1 MRIAVYTNFAHP
13 TEICDVAK
21 LYSNDVVLVDN
32 IGDADLVHNIDISN
46 STIVNSCSYGG
57 VSCSDSSCN
66 YDDTLIS
73 VRMQKR
79 LSKTLVYNCLVQAT
93 GITQP
98 WGCLTGI
105 RPTRL
110 AYQLTEEGLDWRQ
123 SFVET
128 FGVSNS
134 KIQLVADILEQQRGL
149 RVIDD
154 NTADM
159 YVAVPFCKTRC
170 SYCSFTSGELSLLQ
184 RYVPTYV
191 DRLVDDV
198 TYTQQLASGR
208 YHLNN
213 LYFGGGTPTTLT
225 AEQLDRV
232 MGAIDFVPAEYTV
245 EAGRPDTID
254 SAKLDVMLQHGVNR
268 ISINPQTFND
278 SVLEHIGRQHSGQD
292 IVDCYQMARQYPFDI
307 NMDLIAGLPTESY
320 DMFCYSIDK
329 AIELSPDNITVH
341 TLAVKQGSVM
351 SHQQTLERTSEV
363 SAMVQYAHDK
373 LYTAGYKPYYMY
385 RQKYM
390 SDNLE
395 NVGFCKSG
403 KQCRYNINMM
413 EETNNILACGANAIS
428 KRVFSSQNRLE
439 RTANAKD
446 VITYNERL
454 SVYLDKKGAL
464 FGGQD

>member
-1 MRIAVYTNFAHP
+1 MIIKVYTNFAYAI
-13 TEICDVAK
+13 EVADVVK
-21 LYSNDVVLVDN
+21 LYASSVELV
-32 IGDADLVHNIDISN
+32 GDISEAQLVHNIAMQDGQI
-46 STIVNSCSYGG
+46 INSCSYGG
-57 VSCSDSSCN
+57 ASSSSVHSDYTDN
-66 YDDTLIS
+66 LIS

-79 LSKTLVYNCLVQAT
+79 YAKISVYNCLVEAT
-93 GITQP
+93 GISQP

-110 AYQLTEEGLDWRQ
+110 AYQLVDEGLDWQDTYRNI
-123 SFVET
+123 
-128 FGVSNS
+128 FGVSDS
-134 KIQLVADILEQQRGL
+134 KIQLVADILEQQHGL

-154 NTADM
+154 NMADM

-170 SYCSFTSGELSLLQ
+170 SYCSFTSGELAQLAK
-184 RYVPTYV
+184 YVPTYV
-191 DRLVDDV
+191 DRLIDDI
-198 TYTQQLASGR
+198 TATAQLAEGSFK
-208 YHLNN
+208 LNN

-232 MGAIDFVPAEYTV
+232 MSAIPFVPSEYTV

-254 SAKLDVMLQHGVNR
+254 SEKLDIMAKHGVNR

-278 SVLEHIGRQHSGQD
+278 SVLEVIGRQHSGQD
-292 IVDCYQMARQYPFDI
+292 IIDCYHVARGYDFDI

-320 DMFCYSIDK
+320 DMFCYSIDT
-329 AIELSPDNITVH
+329 AISLQPDNITVH
-341 TLAVKQGSVM
+341 TLAIKQGSVL
-351 SHQQTLERTSEV
+351 SHSEVVDRTSEV
-363 SAMVQYAHDK
+363 SRMVEYAHTK
-373 LYTAGYKPYYMY
+373 LYDAGYRPYYMY

-395 NVGFCKSG
+395 NVGFCKVG

-439 RTANAKD
+439 RSANAKD

-454 SVYLDKKGAL
+454 SVYLDKKGVL
-464 FGGQD
+464 FEQ